1 MGVHRAHSG
10 ECPHG
15 FGQVPKGALSLSPPF
30 TQPFLLYPA
39 AHTLPWVIGQVISQ
53 LQIPHPLSCGRC
65 PSVHWRLL
73 TWWPVGLFPVPG
85 QPSDP
90 AIVGVTPRNF
100 QTISPSQRIVF
111 LWAIQA
117 EILLG
122 GIMCVM
128 VEDSDYLLF
137 PQEGTPPRP
146 LGKPPQNVLLVL
158 GLEYGEQLS
167 SM

>member
-1 MGVHRAHSG
+1 MVAS
-10 ECPHG
+10 
-15 FGQVPKGALSLSPPF
+15 GALPSPGP
-30 TQPFLLYPA
+30 
-39 AHTLPWVIGQVISQ
+39 TLRHG
-53 LQIPHPLSCGRC
+53 HR
-65 PSVHWRLL
+65 WRY
-73 TWWPVGLFPVPG
+73 
-85 QPSDP
+85 
-90 AIVGVTPRNF
+90 PRNF
-100 QTISPSQRIVF
+100 QTISPSQHIVF
-111 LWAIQA
+111 LWAVQA